1 MIHIEKLFSF
11 ILLFIALPSPAS
23 FIRMSSIY
31 KLSIKGVRAFHP
43 ESDETIQFGFPL
55 TLICGQNG
63 CGKTTVIECLKY
75 ATTGTLPPNSKGGAF
90 VHDPSLSSRTAVTG
104 QIKLAFKNVNG
115 KSMIT
120 TRSVQASLKSTKS
133 ATGATV
139 TFKTLEGQLAIIEK
153 DDLDLHSFNK
163 DRVPSLLQNEVFS
176 DDEDD
181 DIEYEGRHDSDHINL
196 TEDEFEEDI
205 SRTYFD
211 STDSVKSNF
220 FQTHKFKTVP
230 VYCSELLLL
239 EYLSFYSPSFSKS
252 TLKLCIFCSIGLDI
266 FVVERTK
273 LRTML
278 FLLISVVLSILLAY
292 ELGHLN
298 PYIV

>member
-1 MIHIEKLFSF
+1 MNWYNNLS
-11 ILLFIALPSPAS
+11 SAS
-23 FIRMSSIY
+23 FSEWFESQIHDRE
-31 KLSIKGVRAFHP
+31 GVM
-43 ESDETIQFGFPL
+43 DECMEDFQ
-55 TLICGQNG
+55 
-63 CGKTTVIECLKY
+63 
-75 ATTGTLPPNSKGGAF
+75 
-90 VHDPSLSSRTAVTG
+90 
-104 QIKLAFKNVNG
+104 KLAFKMIKGEDEVVDNG
-115 KSMIT
+115 TTSRIGSKDILLYLNNIKWERFISTGHTFTSGNSWSM
-120 TRSVQASLKSTKS
+120 SN
-133 ATGATV
+133 
-139 TFKTLEGQLAIIEK
+139 ELAIIEK

-252 TLKLCIFCSIGLDI
+252 ILKLCIFCFIGLDI

-278 FLLISVVLSILLAY
+278 FLLVSVVLSILLAY